1 MSLTISIFIKTSCMK
16 KVLLIVVTV
25 TFSLTLFS
33 QTWIQPGDAK
43 KHKGDTVSLI
53 GFVTNVKHATNR
65 DGSAMLICLRT
76 KDPKHSLTLRVNS
89 SDRAKF
95 KQAPEIAYLNQY
107 VQVTGLVRTY
117 KGNPEIILYS
127 EDQIAIARDAAPE
140 EE

>member
-1 MSLTISIFIKTSCMK
+1 MK
-16 KVLLIVVTV
+16 KVLLIVVIL

-33 QTWIQPGDAK
+33 QTWVQPRDAI

-65 DGSAMLICLRT
+65 DGFATFICL
-76 KDPKHSLTLRVNS
+76 KINDSKHSLTLLVSN

-117 KGNPEIILYS
+117 KGNPEIILHS

>member
-1 MSLTISIFIKTSCMK
+1 MK
-16 KVLLIVVTV
+16 KVLLVVVTV
-25 TFSLTLFS
+25 TFSLSLFS

-43 KHKGDTVSLI
+43 KHKGDTVTLI
-53 GFVTNVKHATNR
+53 GFVTNVKQVTHGE
-65 DGSAMLICLRT
+65 GSATLIGLKT

-95 KQAPEIAYLNQY
+95 KQAPEITYLNQY
-107 VQVTGLVRTY
+107 AQVTGLVSTY
-117 KGNPEIILYS
+117 KRNSEIILHN

>member
-1 MSLTISIFIKTSCMK
+1 MK
-16 KVLLIVVTV
+16 KVLLIVITV

-33 QTWIQPGDAK
+33 QTWIQAKDAK
-43 KHKGDTVSLI
+43 KHKSDTVTLI

-65 DGSAMLICLRT
+65 EGPATLICLKT
-76 KDPKHSLTLRVNS
+76 KDPKHSFTLRVSS

-107 VQVTGLVRTY
+107 VQVTGLVSTH
-117 KGNPEIILYS
+117 KGNPEIILHG

>member
-1 MSLTISIFIKTSCMK
+1 MK
-16 KVLLIVVTV
+16 KFLLIVFTV
-25 TFSLTLFS
+25 TLSLTLFS
-33 QTWIQPGDAK
+33 QAWIQPGDAK
-43 KHKGDTVSLI
+43 KHNGDTVSLV
-53 GFVTNVKHATNR
+53 GFVTNVKYATNK
-65 DGSAMLICLRT
+65 DDSATFICLTT
-76 KDPKHSLTLRVNS
+76 KDTKHSLTLRISS

-117 KGNPEIILYS
+117 KGNPEIILHS

>member
-1 MSLTISIFIKTSCMK
+1 MK
-16 KVLLIVVTV
+16 KVLSIVVTV

-43 KHKGDTVSLI
+43 NHRGDTVSLV
-53 GFVTNVKHATNR
+53 GFVTNVKRATNK
-65 DGSAMLICLRT
+65 DGAATFICLKT
-76 KDPKHSLTLRVNS
+76 KDPKHSLTLRVSS

-117 KGNPEIILYS
+117 KGNPEIILHS

>member
-1 MSLTISIFIKTSCMK
+1 MK
-16 KVLLIVVTV
+16 KVLLIVITV

-33 QTWIQPGDAK
+33 QIWIQPRDAK

-53 GFVTNVKHATNR
+53 GFVTDVKHVTNG
-65 DGSAMLICLRT
+65 DGSATFICLKT
-76 KDPKHSLTLRVNS
+76 TDSKHSLTLRVS
-89 SDRAKF
+89 SFDRAKF

-117 KGNPEIILYS
+117 KGKLEIILHS
-127 EDQIAIARDAAPE
+127 EDQIAITRDAAPE